1 MMPALLTSTVLAA
14 MLWPPAGS
22 GAPDARSSHGER
34 RPLPVLW
41 SRAETGAAAA
51 HMAGHAAAA
60 QEAAPK
66 ILLDQSPRA
75 IEYQISRLSNDE
87 LARVERQ
94 PGDPKYVPIYYALL
108 TRRGMAKGLRDEALG
123 ALAKLEGVTPAEV
136 LLRGLARLKSVEDQ
150 PTADQLLEALF
161 AQPGDALRGQREA
174 FAKAAA
180 GDQPFVRSAGYGG
193 LMLVDG
199 DPGQAWQTAQKDG
212 HLADLLRA
220 VPRLTKA
227 DDLRAKLF
235 TPISTLLGGTPE
247 SDARGAAVAA
257 LGYTRPDA
265 ATFALLARELD
276 PARGS
281 DPAVRA
287 AAVASLQR
295 IPPSAWPAASVEP
308 LARAVVAMLRE
319 TPADRRTEPD
329 AVHAVQL
336 GEQLAAAL
344 PDASKRAVLRDLRGL
359 GVRIVTIDTLPEQLL
374 YDLKWFVVEAGKP
387 VQIVLVN
394 SDTMPHNVVV
404 GQPGSVRDIGLA
416 GATVLPTSDPNAK
429 AYVPDSPL
437 VLASTRLVNGGET
450 ERLNFTAPE
459 KAGEYNFLCSFPGHW
474 LRMYGVMVVVPD
486 LDAFEA
492 KPVEPK
498 DPLTGQP
505 MGAHKR

>member
-1 MMPALLTSTVLAA
+1 MAAMLPSAVLAA
-14 MLWPPAGS
+14 VLSSPATPG
-22 GAPDARSSHGER
+22 GAPRQ
-34 RPLPVLW
+34 P
-41 SRAETGAAAA
+41 AA
-51 HMAGHAAAA
+51 HQAGP

-94 PGDPKYVPIYYALL
+94 PGDPRYVPIYYALL
-108 TRRGMAKGLRDEALG
+108 TRRGLAKGLRDEALG
-123 ALAKLEGVTPAEV
+123 VLAKLEGIAPSEV
-136 LLRGLARLKSVEDQ
+136 LMKGLATLKPAEDQ
-150 PTADQLLEALF
+150 PTADQLLDTLF
-161 AQPGDALRGQREA
+161 AQPVEALRPQRAVFVKAEA
-174 FAKAAA
+174 A
-180 GDQPFVRSAGYGG
+180 DQPFVRSAGYGG
-193 LMLVDG
+193 QMLVDG
-199 DPGQAWQTAQKDG
+199 DPAQAWQAAQKDG

-220 VPRLTKA
+220 VPRLGRA
-227 DDLRAKLF
+227 EDLRAKLF
-235 TPISTLLGGTPE
+235 PSIATLLGGTPAP
-247 SDARGAAVAA
+247 DVRAAAVAA

-265 ATFALLARELD
+265 ATFALLASELD
-276 PARGS
+276 PARGAN
-281 DPAVRA
+281 PEVRA

-295 IPPSAWPAASVEP
+295 IPASAWPAASVEP
-308 LARAVVAMLRE
+308 LARAVVAMLKG
-319 TPADRRTEPD
+319 TPADRRTEPE
-329 AVHAVQL
+329 AVSAVQL
-336 GEQLAAAL
+336 GEKLAAAL
-344 PDASKRAVLRDLRGL
+344 PDESKRAVLRDLRAL
-359 GVRIVTIDTLPEQLL
+359 GVRIVTIDTIPEQLL

-404 GQPGSVRDIGLA
+404 GQPGSVREIGLA
-416 GATVLPTSDPNAK
+416 GASVLPTSDPNAK

-459 KAGEYNFLCSFPGHW
+459 KPGEYSFLCSFPGHW

-505 MGAHKR
+505 MGAQKR